1 MDATEEGE
9 NAMTHPSF
17 IHFTRGLK
25 VLVSILGVLP
35 MAASGAGVQSV
46 IAASVAEQAAG
57 LNKEI
62 TFEDGSL
69 TGPNG
74 MDSATGNVVL
84 DNTSMIQGVFS
95 GNCS

>member
-25 VLVSILGVLP
+25 VLVSILCVLT

-69 TGPNG
+69 TGPK
-74 MDSATGNVVL
+74 SARSVGHASPSDPRL
-84 DNTSMIQGVFS
+84 HARLRRAL
-95 GNCS
+95 